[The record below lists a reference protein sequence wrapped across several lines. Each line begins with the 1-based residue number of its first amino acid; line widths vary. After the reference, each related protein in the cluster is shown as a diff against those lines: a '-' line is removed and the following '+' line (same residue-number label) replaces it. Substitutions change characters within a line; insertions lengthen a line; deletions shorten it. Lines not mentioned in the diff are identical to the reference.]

1 MGPPEN
7 AARIAMTQS
16 ATLPINRDLAEVKAA
31 LADADIS
38 VLLMVLVELSGDM
51 SLLDRYAPLLG
62 RPGEFTH
69 SIPPEMV
76 EELLERLATRVT
88 QGGPPPEGIDK
99 AALKR
104 MMGAFVGETISDR
117 YLPMLLEDLGFVQAP
132 APLAAPGPAVEKR
145 IADFSVLIV
154 GAGASG
160 ICAGI
165 RLKQA
170 GIAFEIVERN
180 DDVGGVWHENTY
192 PGCGVDSANHLYCYS
207 FELNHNWSRYYVKQ
221 PELRDYLR
229 DCAVKYGVMP
239 HVRLREEVLS
249 LRYDEDAALWHATIR
264 QADGSERL
272 VVANAVISSVGQ
284 LNRPAYPRLKGLDSF
299 AGTSMHTAR
308 WNHDVDLTGKSVAMI
323 GTGASGMQ
331 AGPAIADTVG
341 RLTIFQRSA
350 PWVLPRHNYHN
361 TVTENVKWTLANV
374 PHYASWYRFLLFW
387 AYGDGVFPLLRIDP
401 DWQGE
406 GSISARNDEIRK
418 VWTKYVEAE
427 MGDLPELYAKV
438 LPNYPPYGKRSL
450 RDNDWYRT
458 LRREHVE
465 LINTGIAEIV
475 PDGILDTDG
484 RHYPTDVI
492 IYATGFEASRMLFPI
507 DVTGRGGIK
516 LRQLWGDDDPRA
528 YLGIAVPEFPNL
540 FLTYGPNTN
549 LAHGGSIIFQAECQV
564 NYIVR
569 CLALLLEGGSD
580 AMECTHAAHDA
591 YNAELDETLSHL
603 VWTFKGVTNWY
614 KNASGRVTTN
624 SPWSLVDYWHMT
636 RQPDTAAFSF
646 TKRRIAGKER
656 ISA

>member
-1 MGPPEN
+1 M
-7 AARIAMTQS
+7 
-16 ATLPINRDLAEVKAA
+16 
-31 LADADIS
+31 
-38 VLLMVLVELSGDM
+38 
-51 SLLDRYAPLLG
+51 
-62 RPGEFTH
+62 
-69 SIPPEMV
+69 
-76 EELLERLATRVT
+76 
-88 QGGPPPEGIDK
+88 
-99 AALKR
+99 
-104 MMGAFVGETISDR
+104 
-117 YLPMLLEDLGFVQAP
+117 
-132 APLAAPGPAVEKR
+132 EKR
-145 IADFSVLIV
+145 IADFNVLII

-229 DCAVKYGVMP
+229 DCARKYGVMP
-239 HVRLREEVLS
+239 HVRLREEVLG

-272 VVANAVISSVGQ
+272 VTANAVISSVGQ
-284 LNRPAYPRLKGLDSF
+284 LNRPAYPRIKGLDSF

-308 WNHDVDLTGKSVAMI
+308 WNHEADLKGKSVAMI

-331 AGPAIADTVG
+331 AGPAIADDVG

-361 TVTENVKWTLANV
+361 TVTDNVKWVLANV

-387 AYGDGVFPLLRIDP
+387 AYGDGVFPSLKIDP
-401 DWQGE
+401 AWQG
-406 GSISARNDEIRK
+406 GKRSISARNDEIRK
-418 VWTKYVEAE
+418 LWTKYVEAE
-427 MGDLPELYAKV
+427 MGDLPDLYAKV
-438 LPNYPPYGKRSL
+438 LPDYPPYGKRSL
-450 RDNDWYRT
+450 RDNDWYST
-458 LRREHVE
+458 LRRDNVE
-465 LINTGIAEIV
+465 LVNTGITQIV
-475 PDGILDTDG
+475 PDGIIDDEG

-507 DVTGRGGIK
+507 EVVGKGGVK
-516 LRQLWGDDDPRA
+516 LRDLWGDDNPRA
-528 YLGIAVPEFPNL
+528 YLGITVPEFPNL

-564 NYIVR
+564 NYIVQS
-569 CLALLLEGGSD
+569 LALLLESGND
-580 AMECTHAAHDA
+580 AMECTHTVHDA
-591 YNAELDETLSHL
+591 YNDEIDEIFSHL
-603 VWTFKGVTNWY
+603 VWGFEGVTNWY

-636 RQPDTAAFSF
+636 RQPDPAAFTF
-646 TKRRIAGKER
+646 TKRRTSAGKER